1 MRYIVAVKKKMAET
15 IMIDA
20 PDGTG
25 SSSSIGKTVP
35 IKHAMVASKDES
47 NTKLPI
53 RLVRRRAV
61 APGISSNAPTNTAPI
76 IFTAAMVTNVI
87 IMTNK

>member
-1 MRYIVAVKKKMAET
+1 MM
-15 IMIDA
+15 MDA

-25 SSSSIGKTVP
+25 SSSSIGSMVP
-35 IKHAMVASKDES
+35 TKHAMVANKEERR
-47 NTKLPI
+47 TKLPM
-53 RLVRRRAV
+53 RLVNNLAV

-76 IFTAAMVTNVI
+76 IFTAAMVTKVI